1 MQFLLAGEAIQVLS
15 GGGLPLCHDLYQ
27 TISSKTARWS
37 LAVGRW
43 GAGGSPV
50 AVGTAMWGQHR
61 SLAGDVAPSRS
72 RQLGSGAAAA
82 TPEQTLWS
90 KVQETCSHGERS
102 PWWQRWCCAGG
113 AGGAQLPGWTQEGT
127 ALGAALRA
135 GDALRWIFSRAGSK
149 GGLKAGVII
158 PT

>member
-1 MQFLLAGEAIQVLS
+1 MLSMGGSRFAIIYTRPSAPKLRAGAWQS
-15 GGGLPLCHDLYQ
+15 
-27 TISSKTARWS
+27 
-37 LAVGRW
+37 
-43 GAGGSPV
+43 GAGGLV
-50 AVGTAMWGQHR
+50 ALPWMWGQR
-61 SLAGDVAPSRS
+61 CGANTGPWQGTWLLPAAGSWAPG
-72 RQLGSGAAAA
+72 QLQPLLSKHFGAKCRKRAPAA
-82 TPEQTLWS
+82 
-90 KVQETCSHGERS
+90 GGS

-113 AGGAQLPGWTQEGT
+113 AQLPGWMQEGT